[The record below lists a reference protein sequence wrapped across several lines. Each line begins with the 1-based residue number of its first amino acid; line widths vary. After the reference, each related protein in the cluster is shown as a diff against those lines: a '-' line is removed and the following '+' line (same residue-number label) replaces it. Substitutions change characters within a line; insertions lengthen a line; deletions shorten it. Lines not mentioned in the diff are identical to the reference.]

1 MKHTVG
7 IGIAP
12 MFLTSTKVDNRR
24 GVASD
29 NTLGATLLLNLIT
42 TMKPCRLVALLS
54 LVIGAILFS
63 KGYAQTSN
71 KYFGFDPTIVLG
83 MSRIEVIYEVSEE
96 DPYLRKARVEPFILQ
111 CGEKASYF
119 TPYRAY
125 QGDSAC
131 FSRDYKVTRAEWHEL
146 SDSIGILISNPNL
159 IKDRTKRTW
168 VVDNFAFGTYVYE
181 EPMQRISWRL
191 IKGDERVILGQ
202 RCRRAECDFRGRH
215 WTAWYAP
222 DLPINDGPYK
232 LDGLP
237 GLILAAES
245 ASGQIDIE
253 AVVIRK
259 AGAHPINVRDYFG
272 ADETRFI
279 TDRKGYYRTISRSKW
294 NFSGSAATLGFG
306 VTNPDGTPVEPMY
319 NRLFYVP
326 YELDWMDKKLRNEWD
341 TQTKKAQ
348 SRHE

>member
-1 MKHTVG
+1 MQRYTLISLLELILSLILPVIATAQPGMKYVRLD
-7 IGIAP
+7 P
-12 MFLTSTKVDNRR
+12 TKVIDTPR
-24 GVASD
+24 
-29 NTLGATLLLNLIT
+29 
-42 TMKPCRLVALLS
+42 M
-54 LVIGAILFS
+54 
-63 KGYAQTSN
+63 
-71 KYFGFDPTIVLG
+71 
-83 MSRIEVIYEVSEE
+83 EVIYEVYEN
-96 DPYLRKARVEPFILQ
+96 DPYQTRDQVEMFILQ
-111 CGEKASYF
+111 HGKKASFF
-119 TPYRAY
+119 TPYLSY
-125 QGDSAC
+125 KEDSVC
-131 FSRDYKVTRAEWHEL
+131 YVRSYRLTYAEWHAI
-146 SDSIGILISNPNL
+146 SDSIGVTRYHPIV

-272 ADETRFI
+272 ADKTRFI

-326 YELDWMDKKLRNEWD
+326 YELDWMDKKPRNEWD